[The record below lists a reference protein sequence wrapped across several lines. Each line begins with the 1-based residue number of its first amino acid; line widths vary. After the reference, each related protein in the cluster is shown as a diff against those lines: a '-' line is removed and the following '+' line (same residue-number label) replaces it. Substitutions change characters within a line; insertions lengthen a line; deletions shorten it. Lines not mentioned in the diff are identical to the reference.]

1 MPNPLV
7 FKSKLPKTGTS
18 IFAIMSTMARKY
30 NAINLSQGFPDFDVD
45 ERLKKLVRQALNE
58 GHNQYA
64 PMPGIEPLREVIA
77 HKVKSLYD
85 NDVDAN
91 EMITITSGG
100 TEVLYAAISA
110 VVHEGDE
117 VIVFEPAYDSYVPA
131 IKLNGGL
138 PIAIPLE
145 YPSFTINWEIVK
157 ARITANT
164 RLIIINTPHNPT
176 GSVMKSSD
184 MEELQN
190 MTRGTDILVLSDE
203 VYEHIIFDGLRH
215 ESVLRYPELF
225 MRSFAVFSFGKTFHA
240 TGWKMGYCVAPPYLT
255 AEFRKLHQFIVF
267 SSPTPF
273 QYAFAE
279 FMKNPEEYLSLPV
292 FYQEKRDYFV
302 NLLQESRFTV
312 HPASGTYFQLAGYE
326 QISDM
331 DDVTFAEWLTR
342 EAGVA
347 AIPISVFYS
356 KRKDDHLVRFC
367 FAKSESTLKE
377 AASKLIRL

>member
-131 IKLNGGL
+131 FGVSFVYNQLGNRESPYHGKYPAHHHQYSSQPDRKCDEIIGYGG
-138 PIAIPLE
+138 
-145 YPSFTINWEIVK
+145 
-157 ARITANT
+157 
-164 RLIIINTPHNPT
+164 
-176 GSVMKSSD
+176 
-184 MEELQN
+184 
-190 MTRGTDILVLSDE
+190 
-203 VYEHIIFDGLRH
+203 
-215 ESVLRYPELF
+215 
-225 MRSFAVFSFGKTFHA
+225 
-240 TGWKMGYCVAPPYLT
+240 
-255 AEFRKLHQFIVF
+255 
-267 SSPTPF
+267 
-273 QYAFAE
+273 
-279 FMKNPEEYLSLPV
+279 
-292 FYQEKRDYFV
+292 
-302 NLLQESRFTV
+302 
-312 HPASGTYFQLAGYE
+312 
-326 QISDM
+326 
-331 DDVTFAEWLTR
+331 
-342 EAGVA
+342 
-347 AIPISVFYS
+347 
-356 KRKDDHLVRFC
+356 
-367 FAKSESTLKE
+367 
-377 AASKLIRL
+377 ASKHDTRH